1 MHRRQGEN
9 MNGLIL
15 YMRELNM
22 ISVLF
27 RLTLAMLVGGILGME
42 RGRKRRPAGF
52 RTYMLVCIGAALTM
66 LISQYEYL
74 MLSTE
79 WSGLSA
85 ETGIHM
91 DIARLGAQVINGIG
105 FLAAGTILVTG
116 RHVTGLTTAAGLWAS
131 ACVGLAIGAGFYE
144 CAFLCV
150 LLISL
155 SMWMLPGIEKALV
168 TRAKFVNIYVEFD
181 SLDDF
186 GAIIGM
192 IKAHD
197 ARINDVAFN
206 NPEGQKPYAVF
217 YIRLKD
223 THSRV
228 RILEAVSR
236 LDSVCTIKAF

>member
-1 MHRRQGEN
+1 
-9 MNGLIL
+9 MNGLLL

-22 ISVLF
+22 FSILF
-27 RLTLAMLVGGILGME
+27 RLTLAMLIGGILGME
-42 RGRKRRPAGF
+42 RGRKHRPAGF

-66 LISQYEYL
+66 LISQYEYF

-79 WSGLSA
+79 WAGLSA

-131 ACVGLAIGAGFYE
+131 ACIGLAIGAGFYE
-144 CAFLCV
+144 CAFFCV
-150 LLISL
+150 FLICL
-155 SMWMLPGIEKALV
+155 SMWLLPAIENALV
-168 TRAKFVNIYVEFD
+168 MRARFVNIYVEFE

-186 GAIIGM
+186 GMIISIIKAQGAII
-192 IKAHD
+192 D
-197 ARINDVAFN
+197 DVAV
-206 NPEGQKPYAVF
+206 GKPKGRESNAVF

-223 THSRV
+223 IHSRV
-228 RILEAVSR
+228 RILEAISG
-236 LDSVCTIKAF
+236 LDSVCAIEEF

>member
-1 MHRRQGEN
+1 
-9 MNGLIL
+9 MNEFFL

-22 ISVLF
+22 FSILF

-42 RGRKRRPAGF
+42 RGRKHRPAGF

-66 LISQYEYL
+66 LISQYNYF

-79 WSGLSA
+79 WAGLAA
-85 ETGIHM
+85 ETGGHM

-116 RHVTGLTTAAGLWAS
+116 QHVTGLTTAAGLWAS

-150 LLISL
+150 FLIFL
-155 SMWMLPGIEKALV
+155 SMWLLPVIEKALV
-168 TRAKFVNIYVEFD
+168 MRTRFVNIYVEFD
-181 SLDDF
+181 SLADF
-186 GAIIGM
+186 RAIIG
-192 IKAHD
+192 IVKAQEAKID
-197 ARINDVAFN
+197 DVAVG
-206 NPEGQKPYAVF
+206 NPKGHRPNAVF

-223 THSRV
+223 THSRMQ
-228 RILEAVSR
+228 ILEAISG
-236 LDSVCTIKAF
+236 LDSVCTAEEF